1 MMIANIAAVLA
12 RSAALST
19 GMGYFAASLAR
30 TTVRAL
36 SVCVSG
42 LTGFGAVFFTGFAS
56 VSGAVSVCS
65 SSSILLTW
73 GLLYFWDWGCN
84 KYV

>member
-12 RSAALST
+12 SSAALST
-19 GMGYFAASLAR
+19 GMGYFVASLAR
-30 TTVRAL
+30 TIDRAR

-42 LTGFGAVFFTGFAS
+42 LAGFGAVFFTGFNS

-65 SSSILLTW
+65 SSSIFDMS
-73 GLLYFWDWGCN
+73 GS
-84 KYV
+84 